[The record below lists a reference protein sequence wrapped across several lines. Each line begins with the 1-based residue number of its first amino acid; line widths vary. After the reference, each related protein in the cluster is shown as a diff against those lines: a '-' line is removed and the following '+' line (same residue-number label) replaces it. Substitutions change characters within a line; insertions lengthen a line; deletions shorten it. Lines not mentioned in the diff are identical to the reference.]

1 MEGHELTNYLF
12 DCGLFVERRKCE
24 KVRERVSD
32 RGLTHPLEFR
42 SNNETKKRGNGGH
55 SLIEMTSRRKD
66 NSLSIWRSIK
76 RSR

>member
-1 MEGHELTNYLF
+1 MNRKPAREAVKGRVSFFGGRRRVEGHELTNYLF

-55 SLIEMTSRRKD
+55 S
-66 NSLSIWRSIK
+66 
-76 RSR
+76 